1 VERTPGN
8 VRHVLLVEDDDEQAN
23 LTRSF
28 LRAYGV
34 EVSHARTIN
43 DACVLLDA
51 MPFDVVVL
59 DRMLNGTDSVA
70 WLSDLRHRHE
80 RGVLM
85 VSARG
90 GETDRILGLEGG
102 ADDYLAKPYNPH
114 ELLARIKA
122 LHRHTTRRG
131 RGTRAGRT
139 AMFGA
144 WTLHLATYRLS
155 HASGRSCDLTAGEL
169 SLLRGLLDNPGA
181 VLSRN
186 QLLALTRHDD
196 GDVFDRTID
205 TLIVRL
211 RRKLEDNARK
221 PQLIQTIRGGGYRL
235 KSEVSWKEG

>member
-1 VERTPGN
+1 MERSLDSI
-8 VRHVLLVEDDDEQAN
+8 RHVLLVEDDDEQASVA
-23 LTRSF
+23 RSF
-28 LRAYGV
+28 LHAYGI
-34 EVSHARTIN
+34 EVSHARTMK
-43 DACVLLDA
+43 DAWVLLEA

-59 DRMLNGTDSVA
+59 DRMLDGADSVA
-70 WLSDLRHRHE
+70 SLPDLRQRHE
-80 RGVLM
+80 GAVLM

-90 GETDRILGLEGG
+90 GETDRIVGLEGG

-114 ELLARIKA
+114 ELLARVKA
-122 LHRHTTRRG
+122 LHRHTTRNE
-131 RGTRAGRT
+131 RGTRSGRT
-139 AMFGA
+139 AVFGS
-144 WTLHLATYRLS
+144 WTLHLSTYRLF
-155 HASGRSCDLTAGEL
+155 HLSGRSCDLTAGEL

-205 TLIVRL
+205 SLIVRL

-235 KSEVSWKEG
+235 GTDVIWKEG

>member
-1 VERTPGN
+1 VERSPGN
-8 VRHVLLVEDDDEQAN
+8 LRHVLLVEDDDEQAS

-28 LRAYGV
+28 LHAYGV
-34 EVSHARTIN
+34 EVSHARTIK

-59 DRMLNGTDSVA
+59 DRMLNGADSVA
-70 WLSDLRHRHE
+70 WLTDLRQRHQ
-80 RGVLM
+80 GAVLM
-85 VSARG
+85 ISARG
-90 GETDRILGLEGG
+90 GETDRIVGLEGG

-122 LHRHTTRRG
+122 LHRLTTRNG
-131 RGTRAGRT
+131 RGSKAGRT
-139 AMFGA
+139 AVFGA

-155 HASGRSCDLTAGEL
+155 HESGRTCDITAGEL
-169 SLLRGLLDNPGA
+169 SLLRGLLDNPGT

-186 QLLALTRHDD
+186 QLLSLTRHDD

-235 KSEVSWKEG
+235 TTDVSWKEG

>member
-1 VERTPGN
+1 MERSPDN
-8 VRHVLLVEDDDEQAN
+8 IRHVLLVEDDDEQAT

-34 EVSHARTIN
+34 EVSHALTIE

-59 DRMLNGTDSVA
+59 DRMLNGADSVS
-70 WLSDLRHRHE
+70 WLANLRQRHD
-80 RGVLM
+80 GAVLM
-85 VSARG
+85 ISARG
-90 GETDRILGLEGG
+90 GETDRIVGLEGG

-122 LHRHTTRRG
+122 LHRRSTRPG

-139 AMFGA
+139 AMFGD

-155 HASGRSCDLTAGEL
+155 HASGRTCDLTAGEL

-196 GDVFDRTID
+196 GDVFDRTVD

-211 RRKLEDNARK
+211 RKKLEDNARK

-235 KSEVSWKEG
+235 TTEVTWKEG